1 MNSALV
7 SIIIPYYN
15 SDTYFEDLLVSL
27 REQTTKDLEIIV
39 IDDKSSDIS
48 SSEKLKEILEKF
60 EDLNIVYRYNEEN
73 LGVAGTRNV
82 GFKLATGEF
91 ITYIDA
97 DDLLCGK
104 YSLEHRVSFLKN
116 HPEFSGIGG
125 YDYRIDENS
134 AIKLN
139 LPDKKIEHFRRGVNN
154 PDDLRQ
160 IYADN
165 VLKNSLETASALFFA
180 TGSCLFRKED
190 IEDYPFD
197 PEYESEDDIEWLL
210 RFLEKKKIK
219 LEMIPFHCRRIHS
232 EQYHLRTLSET
243 TQKVFDLA
251 KKISESS

>member
-1 MNSALV
+1 MNSPLV

-15 SDTYFEDLLVSL
+15 SDAYFEKLLISL
-27 REQTTKDLEIIV
+27 GEQTTKDLEIII
-39 IDDKSSDIS
+39 IDDKSSKTE
-48 SSEKLKEILEKF
+48 SSEKLKEIIKNF
-60 EDLNIVYRYNEEN
+60 SHLNIVYRYNEEN

-91 ITYIDA
+91 ITYVDA

-104 YSLEHRVSFLKN
+104 YSLEYRVNFLRD
-116 HPEFSGIGG
+116 HGEFSGIGG
-125 YDYRIDENS
+125 YDYRIDENDS
-134 AIKLN
+134 IKLN
-139 LPDKKIEHFRRGVNN
+139 LPDKKIEHFRRGANN

-165 VLKNSLETASALFFA
+165 VLKNSNETASALFFA
-180 TGSCLFRKED
+180 TGSCLFRKAD

-219 LEMIPFHCRRIHS
+219 LEMVPFHCRRVHS

-251 KKISESS
+251 KKISEE